1 METSQLLNDLPDFPQ
16 GLDTVVGERGVTF
29 SGGQKQR
36 TALARAVIRR
46 PKILILDDAMASVD
60 THTEE
65 EILRRLKDMMVGR
78 TTIIIA
84 HRISTVMGADQIV
97 VLDEGKVIEQGTHD
111 ALLVLKG
118 TYFEMYQRQQLNQ
131 ELSEI

>member
-1 METSQLLNDLPDFPQ
+1 
-16 GLDTVVGERGVTF
+16 VTF

-65 EILRRLKDMMVGR
+65 EILRRLKVMMAGR

-97 VLDEGKVIEQGTHD
+97 VLDGGKVVELGTHD
-111 ALLVLKG
+111 ALLANNG
-118 TYFEMYQRQQLNQ
+118 TYAEMYQRQQLNQ